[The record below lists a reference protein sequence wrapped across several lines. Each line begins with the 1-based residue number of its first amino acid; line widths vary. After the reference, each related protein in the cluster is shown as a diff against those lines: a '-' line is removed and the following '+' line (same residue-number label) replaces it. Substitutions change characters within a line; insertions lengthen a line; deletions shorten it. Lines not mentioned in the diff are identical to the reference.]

1 MTEVPAVY
9 AALQGVME
17 ELASIPKNGQMK
29 FGQTSYNY
37 LRADDVQE
45 KINPALKNNG
55 LIVVPSYTVET
66 LLRGKSGSEL
76 PYVYVH
82 LDLTYVSV
90 TDGSTVTAHAVGE
103 SQASD
108 DKSVNKALTQAI
120 KNAHRAQFQ
129 FASGEPEPDDF
140 GATPEPPKP
149 ARALETAKATSP
161 RRATVK
167 SEWKDKVSAEFIN
180 TDKAS
185 SESAIKL
192 FKSIQADNPVAS
204 QDDVYAMVYNALVA
218 ENGKS

>member
-1 MTEVPAVY
+1 MVQESFAVY

-17 ELASIPKNGQMK
+17 ELASIPKNGTMK

-66 LLRGKSGSEL
+66 LLRGKAGAEI

-82 LDLTYVSV
+82 LDLQYVSV
-90 TDGSTVTAHAVGE
+90 VDGSSVTSHAVGE

-108 DKSVNKALTQAI
+108 DKSINKALTQAI

-129 FASGEPEPDDF
+129 FASGEPEPDDI
-140 GATPEPPKP
+140 GASAP
-149 ARALETAKATSP
+149 APAPRALSQAKSP
-161 RRATVK
+161 KTEDPEYK
-167 SEWKDKVSAEFIN
+167 TKVTTEFITTGKVTSVKAKELYN
-180 TDKAS
+180 SIKSDNPKAS
-185 SESAIKL
+185 I
-192 FKSIQADNPVAS
+192 
-204 QDDVYAMVYNALVA
+204 DDVYAMVYNALVA
-218 ENGKS
+218 EDGES